1 MPRKGWRKPPGY
13 GGYQRSATRPR
24 RAGSPSAGPHLLL
37 GGDATA
43 DIDEAA
49 STPAIAE
56 STQETEPADVDTSA
70 EPNTRSDD
78 GLISSRLRQR
88 DLHEMV
94 QSAGDEGVNTID
106 GSNSPPPESDDD
118 SSDDDEV
125 AFQPHGLTMGA
136 ISERVFF

>member
-13 GGYQRSATRPR
+13 AGYQRSATRSR

-56 STQETEPADVDTSA
+56 ATQETEHANVDTA
-70 EPNTRSDD
+70 EADTRPDD

-125 AFQPHGLTMGA
+125 AYQPHPKK
-136 ISERVFF
+136 RVW